1 MKKLL
6 AIVFTIL
13 AMSAVSLSFGEN
25 TGGDNGKIVG
35 AKGDD
40 PKPLPPE
47 QKPLPPKPN
56 LARAC
61 AEARAQTDAGTLK
74 LNKRNTPA

>member
-13 AMSAVSLSFGEN
+13 AMLAVSLSFGEN

-35 AKGDD
+35 TKGDD

-47 QKPLPPKPN
+47 QKPLPPKP
-56 LARAC
+56 
-61 AEARAQTDAGTLK
+61 TLPAP
-74 LNKRNTPA
+74 TPRPEPKPMPAPSK